1 MAEPIKILIVEDH
14 MVFADTLGLALEAQ
28 ADMSVIGIARGE
40 AEAKALLGARE
51 CDVVLMDLH
60 LEGSEGLDLIESL
73 HEKNGA
79 VAIVMLT
86 AAKDPR
92 SAAFAISHGAA
103 GFLTKD
109 MPLGEVVHGIRDAA
123 RGRSVM
129 DPAMAS
135 EVLGILSGRRQRVG
149 DDLTRRELEVLGML
163 DRGCSAPEVAQ
174 ELRISVNTARNHIA
188 RIITKLNGHSM
199 LEAVAIARHE
209 GILS

>member
-1 MAEPIKILIVEDH
+1 MEDH
-14 MVFADTLGLALEAQ
+14 MVFADTLGLALDAQ
-28 ADMSVIGIARGE
+28 GDMSVIGIARGE
-40 AEAKALLGARE
+40 AEAKALLGAQQ
-51 CDVVLMDLH
+51 CDVVLMDMH
-60 LEGSEGLDLIESL
+60 LEDREGLDLIESL
-73 HEKNGA
+73 HEKSGA

-109 MPLGEVVHGIRDAA
+109 MPLGEVVRGIRDAA

-129 DPAMAS
+129 DPAMAA

-163 DRGCSAPEVAQ
+163 DRGFSAPDVAR